1 MHKESTPQEHTAHGL
16 DHASTVAMPSPTL
29 LAEAVSVD
37 GFDAHSVAVAA
48 FVAETRRL
56 RISDVLAAVALDR
69 HQPLVARER
78 ALGRLVVAYC
88 RAVERTA
95 TSDSLPGSD
104 CFTVAA

>member
-1 MHKESTPQEHTAHGL
+1 MHTESTPHEHTAHVL
-16 DHASTVAMPSPTL
+16 DHLPTVVTRSPTS

-37 GFDAHSVAVAA
+37 GFDAHWAAVTA
-48 FVAETRRL
+48 FVEETRRL

-78 ALGRLVVAYC
+78 ALGRLVAAYC
-88 RAVERTA
+88 RVVEQGA
-95 TSDSLPGSD
+95 APDLSPASG